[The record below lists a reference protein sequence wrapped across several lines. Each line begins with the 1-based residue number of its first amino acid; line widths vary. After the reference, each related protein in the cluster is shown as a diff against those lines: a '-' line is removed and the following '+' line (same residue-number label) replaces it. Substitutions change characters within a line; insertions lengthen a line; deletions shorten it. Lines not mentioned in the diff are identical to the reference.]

1 MGLTLMMHL
10 KNGAMIFRI
19 RFDKAT
25 FKWAGIVRMVVR
37 LQDFTEIYPGKRC
50 QSGMN
55 YINLLIT
62 GRDDSL

>member
-1 MGLTLMMHL
+1 
-10 KNGAMIFRI
+10 
-19 RFDKAT
+19 
-25 FKWAGIVRMVVR
+25 MVVR

-50 QSGMN
+50 QLGMN